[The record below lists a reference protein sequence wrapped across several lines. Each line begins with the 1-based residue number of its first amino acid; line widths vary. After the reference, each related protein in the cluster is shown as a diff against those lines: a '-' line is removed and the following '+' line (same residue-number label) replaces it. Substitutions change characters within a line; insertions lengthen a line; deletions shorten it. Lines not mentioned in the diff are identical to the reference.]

1 MTLTCDICNRESDGS
16 SKRYVMGQLRGV
28 ACPTCWPVLMALYGL
43 DIPADVLVDLPTD
56 EGAVGQTLEFIYD
69 RLMARR
75 MRALADQVADRGMA
89 LFESVTKCADCAC
102 GAEIALEGGRWY
114 ATRIETFDHVH
125 YPIGTVPSA
134 SVEFAGWST
143 PGVAL

>member
-1 MTLTCDICNRESDGS
+1 MTFTCDICNRESDGS

-43 DIPADVLVDLPTD
+43 DIPADVMTDLPTD
-56 EGAVGQTLEFIYD
+56 EGAVGQSLEFIYD

-89 LFESVTKCADCAC
+89 LATPAATPETAECATCH
-102 GAEIALEGGRWY
+102 AEIEREGGRWY
-114 ATRIETFDHVH
+114 ATRIETFDHRH
-125 YPIGTVPSA
+125 SPATTA
-134 SVEFAGWST
+134 EFQGWST